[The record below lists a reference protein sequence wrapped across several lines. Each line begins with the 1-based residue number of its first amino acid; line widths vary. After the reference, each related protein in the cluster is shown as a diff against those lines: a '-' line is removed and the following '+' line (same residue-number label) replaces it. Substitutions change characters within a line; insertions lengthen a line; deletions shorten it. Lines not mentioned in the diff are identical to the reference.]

1 MRAPWI
7 AAWVSFVVLALGA
20 SPAHF
25 WLDSGEIGA
34 AGFDLGVAHPPGAPG
49 LLLLFRAAGLLP
61 LGTLGFRM
69 ALVDAALGAAA
80 VGLVVAV
87 LQRRGAHPVLALIGG
102 AWLVAGLTFVRQA
115 RVVEIYALA
124 AALLMVTLW
133 GLDPRVK
140 VALRTSRRLLAVAAA
155 TWAAWCFGDL
165 RLALGPLLL
174 VRWIAALRGGEPWAR
189 WAPVTVAMA
198 SLVIVALPLASV
210 GDPTVDWGD
219 PQTLR
224 ALVDHLGARSI
235 RTSYADQILP
245 ASGPMWGL
253 NAQGAV
259 GRLAEDLGAPGLT
272 VAVVCM
278 GLAWR
283 RDPVEPASTT
293 RATALALTW
302 LVVVECFYIVGI
314 NPMGGADRQTGLV
327 LAPLAALMV
336 GDVARRW
343 LADRGRLSW
352 AVLPLLGT
360 VLLLPPVL
368 HSASDLAVTRSWA
381 PHGWTRAALAQLPP
395 RSLLLTQSDDLAG
408 GTVWAAVLEGAR
420 PDVISIPAQH
430 LYRPKPGGIDPER
443 AAIWDAAHK
452 GRNEAEQIVA
462 AIAAHSGPVALEMP
476 GAGLFGRVPWT
487 SPYGR
492 LPLGIGASPV
502 VAASLPRT
510 DVAGEVEGW
519 LPRLTTEHDRRRLA
533 VVVANW
539 ARARLRYGA
548 SGASGRTAFDEAR
561 AALELSLSRVDERHP
576 SALVTLATVRDHMG
590 DRAGAIALTRR
601 ALELDPGRPAALTYL
616 ALYLSRDPATLDEAR
631 ALAERAVALR
641 PWRAS
646 GWLQLAAICEAA
658 GDQAGAT
665 AARARARAL
674 E

>member
-7 AAWVSFVVLALGA
+7 AAWVSFVVLALGV

-25 WLDSGEIGA
+25 WLDAGEIGA

-69 ALVDAALGAAA
+69 ALVDAALGAAT

-87 LQRRGAHPVLALIGG
+87 LQRRGAAPVLALIGG
-102 AWLVAGLTFVRQA
+102 AWVVTGLTFVRQA
-115 RVVEIYALA
+115 RVVEVYALA
-124 AALLMVTLW
+124 AALLMVSLW

-140 VALRTSRRLLAVAAA
+140 GALRTGRRLLAVAAA

-174 VRWIAALRGGEPWAR
+174 VRWVAALRGSEPWAR
-189 WAPVTVAMA
+189 WAPVTAAMA

-210 GDPTVDWGD
+210 GEPTVDWGD
-219 PQTLR
+219 PQTLP

-235 RTSYADQILP
+235 RESFADQILP
-245 ASGPMWGL
+245 ASWPMWGL
-253 NAQGAV
+253 NAQGAM

-272 VAVVCM
+272 VAVICV

-302 LVVVECFYIVGI
+302 LVVVECFYVVGI

-327 LAPLAALMV
+327 LAPLAALVV

-360 VLLLPPVL
+360 VLLLPPTL
-368 HSASDLAVTRSWA
+368 HSRSDLAVTRSWA

-395 RSLLLTQSDDLAG
+395 RSLLLTQSDDLAA
-408 GTVWAAVLEGAR
+408 GTVWAAVVEGAR

-430 LYRPKPGGIDPER
+430 LYRPTPAGIDPER
-443 AAIWDAAHK
+443 AAIWDAAHA
-452 GRNEAEQIVA
+452 GRTEAERIIA
-462 AIAAHSGPVALEMP
+462 AIAAHPGPVALELP
-476 GAGLFGRVPWT
+476 GAGLFARVPWT
-487 SPYGR
+487 SAHGR
-492 LPLGIGASPV
+492 LPLGIGGSATV
-502 VAASLPRT
+502 LASLPRT
-510 DVAGEVEGW
+510 DVASEVEGW
-519 LPRLTTEHDRRRLA
+519 LPRLPTEHDRRRLA
-533 VVVANW
+533 IAVANW
-539 ARARLRYGA
+539 ARARVRRGA
-548 SGASGRTAFDEAR
+548 SGLAATGEAR
-561 AALELSLSRVDERHP
+561 AALELSLARVDTQHP
-576 SALVTLATVRDHMG
+576 SALVTLAALRDRMG

-601 ALELDPGRPAALTYL
+601 ALELDPGRPAALTNL
-616 ALYLSRDPATLDEAR
+616 ALYLSRDRATLDEAR

-646 GWLQLAAICEAA
+646 GWLRLAAVREVA
-658 GDQAGAT
+658 GDQAGAA
-665 AARARARAL
+665 AARAHAQAL